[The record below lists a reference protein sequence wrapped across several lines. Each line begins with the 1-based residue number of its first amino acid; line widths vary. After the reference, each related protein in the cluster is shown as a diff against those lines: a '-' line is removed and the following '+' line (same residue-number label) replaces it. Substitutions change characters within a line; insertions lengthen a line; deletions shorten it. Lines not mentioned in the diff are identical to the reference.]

1 MSSGEVENRARAA
14 YKHVRRE
21 HTREK
26 FRENYRNFAAKISET
41 F

>member
-1 MSSGEVENRARAA
+1 MSSSEVERRARGA
-14 YKHVRRE
+14 YEHVRRE

-26 FRENYRNFAAKISET
+26 FRENYRNFAEKITKE